1 MERLIIL
8 VGLLYKSVA
17 LIKYFFKVPLIGR
30 CMPLVGLVRWP
41 VESPLQAGLGNDL
54 EMDILQYDV
63 SYFHLASQMR
73 QNKNMI
79 QNKLM

>member
-17 LIKYFFKVPLIGR
+17 LTKYFLVPLIGR
-30 CMPLVGLVRWP
+30 CMPLVGVVRWP